1 MNNLYTVL
9 VDYTDGKRTVSCRKD
24 IDKHHSFIRLPNSIV
39 VFKKEDGK
47 SVERYFTVVYEGE
60 ENDAKQF
67 AIALNLLYDSKRVP
81 KLGMRFQEF
90 VS

>member
-1 MNNLYTVL
+1 MKSKFSVL
-9 VDYTDGKRTVSCRKD
+9 VDYTNGKRTVSCRKD
-24 IDKHHSFIRLPNSIV
+24 IDKHHSFIRLPHSFV
-39 VFKKEDGK
+39 AFKKEDGTL
-47 SVERYFTVVYEGE
+47 ERYFTIVYEGE

-67 AIALNLLYDSKRVP
+67 AIALNLLYDSKRVS